1 MLSIING
8 GMLSTV
14 QDLGRFGVMKDG
26 FTQSGAMDQY
36 SMKLANALCGNEPNS
51 PVIEMTALG
60 ITARFTDEH
69 IFCLCGGDFGAT
81 LNGKPI
87 ERSRSYKASAG
98 NILTVGGARSGMRC
112 CLAIAG
118 GFAVPEV
125 MGSASTN
132 LKLGIG
138 GYAGRKLRAGDILP
152 VGVPS
157 NRAKAGKTAPVREFG
172 GGCVRLRVIMGPQ
185 DDMFT
190 ETDKALFLRQH
201 YTATAGLDRMGLRL
215 SGIALKGKNGTDI
228 ISDGIVFGSV
238 QITRSGMPIIL
249 AADHQTT
256 GGYAKIATVISVDLP
271 LLAQVKP
278 FDTLCFSSVSVR
290 QAERLAAKE
299 KKFFDKLFR

>member
-98 NILTVGGARSGMRC
+98 
-112 CLAIAG
+112 
-118 GFAVPEV
+118 
-125 MGSASTN
+125 
-132 LKLGIG
+132 
-138 GYAGRKLRAGDILP
+138 DILP

-157 NRAKAGKTAPVREFG
+157 SRAKAGMTAPVREFG

-185 DDMFT
+185 DYMFT
-190 ETDKALFLRQH
+190 ETDKAFFLRQH

>member
-1 MLSIING
+1 MLSIISG

-36 SMKLANALCGNEPNS
+36 SMKLANALCGNGPNA

-60 ITARFTDEH
+60 ITARFTEEH
-69 IFCLCGGDFGAT
+69 IFCLSGGDFGAS
-81 LNGKPI
+81 LGGKPI
-87 ERSRSYKASAG
+87 ERNRAYLAAAG
-98 NILTVGGARSGMRC
+98 DVLTVGGARSGMRC

-132 LKLGIG
+132 LKLGFG
-138 GYAGRKLRAGDILP
+138 GFEGRKLRAGDTLP
-152 VGVPS
+152 VGAPS
-157 NRAKAGKTAPVREFG
+157 AKAKPGNSAPVREFG
-172 GGCVRLRVIMGPQ
+172 GGCTRLRVIMGPQ

-190 ETDKALFLRQH
+190 DTDKAFFLRQH

-215 SGIALKGKNGTDI
+215 SGIALKGKSGTDI

-271 LLAQVKP
+271 LLAQIKP
-278 FDTLCFSSVSVR
+278 FDTICFSAVSVR
-290 QAERLAAKE
+290 EAEKLAAKE

>member
-1 MLSIING
+1 
-8 GMLSTV
+8 
-14 QDLGRFGVMKDG
+14 
-26 FTQSGAMDQY
+26 
-36 SMKLANALCGNEPNS
+36 
-51 PVIEMTALG
+51 
-60 ITARFTDEH
+60 
-69 IFCLCGGDFGAT
+69 
-81 LNGKPI
+81 
-87 ERSRSYKASAG
+87 
-98 NILTVGGARSGMRC
+98 
-112 CLAIAG
+112 
-118 GFAVPEV
+118 

-172 GGCVRLRVIMGPQ
+172 GGCVWLRVIMGPQ
-185 DDMFT
+185 DYMFT

-278 FDTLCFSSVSVR
+278 FDTLCFSAVSVR

>member
-14 QDLGRFGVMKDG
+14 QDLGRFSVMKDG

-36 SMKLANALCGNEPNS
+36 SMRLANALCGNEPNS

-98 NILTVGGARSGMRC
+98 DILTVGGARSGMRC

-138 GYAGRKLRAGDILP
+138 GYAGRKLRAGDMLP
-152 VGVPS
+152 VG
-157 NRAKAGKTAPVREFG
+157 VREFG